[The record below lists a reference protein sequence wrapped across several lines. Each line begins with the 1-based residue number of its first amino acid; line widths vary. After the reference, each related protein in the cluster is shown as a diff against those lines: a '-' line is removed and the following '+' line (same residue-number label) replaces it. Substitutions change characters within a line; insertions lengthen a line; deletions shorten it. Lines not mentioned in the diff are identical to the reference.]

1 MSISLLPDSYTEGI
15 RPLSVALMLRV
26 LYTQPQHMNVYVVT
40 QRYPYSE
47 SDIVSVYLN
56 MDAVMNKMKIVHL
69 HGMDELEEIKIECVE
84 VIDEETSLQRLN
96 NVRKYKEKND

>member
-1 MSISLLPDSYTEGI
+1 M
-15 RPLSVALMLRV
+15 
-26 LYTQPQHMNVYVVT
+26 QVYVVT

-56 MDAVMNKMKIVHL
+56 IDAVMHKMEIVRL

-84 VIDEETSLQRLN
+84 VINEDVALERLN
-96 NVRKYKEKND
+96 NVRKYAKKND

>member
-1 MSISLLPDSYTEGI
+1 MFT
-15 RPLSVALMLRV
+15 
-26 LYTQPQHMNVYVVT
+26 THNNMNVYVVT

-96 NVRKYKEKND
+96 NVRKYKEKNND

>member
-1 MSISLLPDSYTEGI
+1 
-15 RPLSVALMLRV
+15 MLRV

-84 VIDEETSLQRLN
+84 VIDEETSLQRLE
-96 NVRKYKEKND
+96 NVRKYTTKNND

>member
-1 MSISLLPDSYTEGI
+1 
-15 RPLSVALMLRV
+15 
-26 LYTQPQHMNVYVVT
+26 MNVYVVT

-47 SDIVSVYLN
+47 SDHVSVYLN
-56 MDAVMNKMKIVHL
+56 MDAVMHKMEILRL

-84 VIDEETSLQRLN
+84 VIDEKTAFERLK